1 MDFNNEESANS
12 FSGFSADTRRILG
25 QCPICQQ
32 KRDTVEARV
41 LEEED
46 GARLIHIRCRACG
59 NSMVNLLVQDPN
71 GLSAMGVLTDLS
83 ADDMVRAQHRSPVT
97 EDDVLNTFARLKEEP
112 FITSL

>member
-1 MDFNNEESANS
+1 MDFNDDPLNS
-12 FSGFSADTRRILG
+12 LSGFTPETLRILA
-25 QCPICQQ
+25 QCPVCQQ

-46 GARLIHIRCRACG
+46 GARLVHLRCQSCG

-71 GLSAMGVLTDLS
+71 GISAMGVLTDLS
-83 ADDMVRAQHRSPVT
+83 ADDMVRTRHQSPVT
-97 EDDVLNTFARLKEEP
+97 EDDVLDAYARLKEQP